1 MTTYPLATLSAQ
13 VSATGIAAP
22 SYDDIYLSL
31 VASYQ
36 SIYGTDVVLTAD
48 TQDGQW
54 IGIIAQAVTDVNA
67 GAVAVYNSFSPA
79 SAVGTG
85 LSSVVKINGLAREAT
100 SFSTCPVAITGT
112 AGTIIT
118 NGTVKDAVNT
128 WSLPPT
134 VTIPPESSITVTA
147 TCQAAGAVT
156 AEIGTITKI
165 GTPTLGWLTVTNSVA
180 AAPGAPGE
188 SDAKLRARQAVSTG
202 IPAKTPIEAITGQ
215 ILNLPGVTRVNYD
228 ENTTPA
234 TNANGTPGH
243 SFTMVVEGGD
253 AATIARTIANGKLG
267 AGTRGSV
274 SEIVIDQYGV
284 PSTVSFDTPTYERII
299 VNVSIKPLAGYTVTI
314 GNAVVSGIAAYING
328 LAIGESIYLTQVI
341 AAAIQNSGGI
351 GTFNLTALAMCIFGG
366 SPSAADIAIA
376 FNQAAT
382 CSTADVTLSLV
393 S

>member
-36 SIYGTDVVLTAD
+36 SIYGTDAVLTAD

-67 GAVAVYNSFSPA
+67 GAVAVYNSFSP
-79 SAVGTG
+79 STAVGIG
-85 LSSVVKINGLAREAT
+85 LASVVKINGLAKET
-100 SFSTCPVAITGT
+100 SSFSTCPVTITGT

-128 WSLPPT
+128 WSLPPS

-147 TCQAAGAVT
+147 TCQTAGAIS
-156 AEIGTITKI
+156 ADIGTITKI

-188 SDAKLRARQAVSTG
+188 SDAKLRARQTVSTG

-351 GTFNLTALAMCIFGG
+351 GTFNLTALTMCIFGG
-366 SPSAADIAIA
+366 SPSAADIVIA